1 MDTDQLPK
9 IAILADDLTSAAD
22 GAAPFVARGLMAWI
36 GRGDIPR
43 QTAAVIS
50 VNSGSRS
57 ASAKQASKVVAKLTA
72 QLAKCPLL
80 YKTVDSTL
88 RGHIEKE
95 LEACFKASGRRS
107 LVFAPA
113 FPEAGRTTVNGIQLV
128 HGIPVAQSVYGNDP
142 VHPAK
147 HSALVELIPSCVK
160 NVTLLDALTQAEL
173 DTQIAS
179 IEDPDSVL
187 WVGSPGMALALSR
200 RFMPT
205 ALSSLS
211 LDGIRSDVLI
221 VIGSANPRSH
231 RQADLVPST
240 EGVKLLRGPIVRMSD
255 SAQVLRDLAEN
266 AVRELETPRFGAL
279 IATGGDTMVAILD
292 RLHVR
297 EFEILQELAPGFPL
311 GYAHLEDGRP
321 LLLAM
326 KAGGFGDND
335 VLVNA
340 VMQIRRSTHLV
351 QKD

>member
-1 MDTDQLPK
+1 MDTNQLPK

-22 GAAPFVARGLMAWI
+22 GAAPFVARGLMALI
-36 GRGDIPR
+36 GRGDIPH

-57 ASAKQASKVVAKLTA
+57 ASSKQASKVVAKLAA

-88 RGHIEKE
+88 RGHIKKE

-128 HGIPVAQSVYGNDP
+128 HGIPVAQSVYGHDP

-147 HSALVELIPSCVK
+147 HSALVEFIPSCVK
-160 NVTLLDALTQAEL
+160 SVTLINAATQAEL
-173 DTQIAS
+173 DSQIAS

-205 ALSSLS
+205 APPLLS

-231 RQADLVPST
+231 CQADLVPLMD
-240 EGVKLLRGPIVRMSD
+240 GVKLLRGPIVRKSD
-255 SAQVLRDLAEN
+255 SDKVLRCLADD
-266 AVRELETPRFGAL
+266 AVRELKTSRVGAL
-279 IATGGDTMVAILD
+279 IATGGDTMEAILD

-297 EFEILQELAPGFPL
+297 EFEVLQELAPGFPL

-321 LLLAM
+321 LMLAM

-335 VLVNA
+335 VLANA
-340 VMQIRRSTHLV
+340 VMQIRRATHLI